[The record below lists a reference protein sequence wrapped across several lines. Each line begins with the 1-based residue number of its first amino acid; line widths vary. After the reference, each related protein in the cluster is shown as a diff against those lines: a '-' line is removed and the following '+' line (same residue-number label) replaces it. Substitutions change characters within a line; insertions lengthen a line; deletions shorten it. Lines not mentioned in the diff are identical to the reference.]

1 MRLKEHSLLGIP
13 YMTLHELI
21 YTSVA
26 VDEPDVEAI
35 LAACLQQN
43 PRYGIT
49 GCLVYDSVRFTFIQ
63 LFEGPEAAVDQ
74 LYRNICADTRH
85 DNIYLLHKGTIGRR
99 SFPDW
104 HMRYVVKKDLDL
116 PNIPDRERKMF
127 AYLWQNPGLR
137 VLERVNQFKSTA
149 RHEET
154 PVGEHVSTTST
165 FDRIELANKEL

>member
-1 MRLKEHSLLGIP
+1 MKL
-13 YMTLHELI
+13 YELI

-43 PRYGIT
+43 PRHEIT
-49 GCLVYDSVRFTFIQ
+49 GCLVYDSVRHTFIQ
-63 LFEGPEAAVDQ
+63 LFEGPEEAVDQ
-74 LYRNICADTRH
+74 LYRNICSDTRH
-85 DNIYLLHKGTIGRR
+85 DNLYLLHRGTIGKR

-104 HMRYVVKKDLDL
+104 HMRYVVAKDMDL
-116 PNIPDRERKMF
+116 PKIPDSERKMF

-137 VLERVNQFKSTA
+137 VLERVNQFKSTQ

-154 PVGEHVSTTST
+154 PAGDQISTTST
-165 FDRIELANKEL
+165 FDRTELPQKDH